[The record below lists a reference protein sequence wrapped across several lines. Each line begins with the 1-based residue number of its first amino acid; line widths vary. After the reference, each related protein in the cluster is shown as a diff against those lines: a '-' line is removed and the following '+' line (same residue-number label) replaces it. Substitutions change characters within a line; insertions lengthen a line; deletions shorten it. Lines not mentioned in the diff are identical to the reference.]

1 MYAQRNV
8 RAIASIKVKKNQSG
22 NKPNK
27 QKL

>member
-1 MYAQRNV
+1 MHAQRNV
-8 RAIASIKVKKNQSG
+8 RAIASIKITKNQSG